1 MKTATEEKI
10 ELSEGEILR
19 ISVREDPETGEVTIC
34 TDANGNRATMIAA
47 IQILCEEKFGMLCI
61 PVQDAKFGVATIK
74 IDQGKTE
81 KKKFSLKRLFK
92 NC

>member
-1 MKTATEEKI
+1 MAATEEKI
-10 ELSEGEILR
+10 ELSDGEILR
-19 ISVREDPETGEVTIC
+19 ISVREDPETGKVSVC
-34 TDANGNRATMIAA
+34 LDANGNRDAMIAA
-47 IQILCEEKFGMLCI
+47 LQVICEENFGMLCI